1 MAADEQE
8 AADWLRRR
16 VPARM
21 HPDRP
26 AQVEFERRGVLTS
39 AGVFRVKRVSGF

>member
-16 VPARM
+16 TPKGTEVDGR
-21 HPDRP
+21 D
-26 AQVEFERRGVLTS
+26 QVEFLRHGVLAS
-39 AGVFRVKRVSGF
+39 AGVFRVKRVMGF